1 LIDVWLCWVFIA
13 ACRLSPVVV
22 SEDYSVDGIHR
33 LLIEVTFLV
42 AEHRLQAHGLQLT
55 GCRMLAQ

>member
-1 LIDVWLCWVFIA
+1 M
-13 ACRLSPVVV
+13 